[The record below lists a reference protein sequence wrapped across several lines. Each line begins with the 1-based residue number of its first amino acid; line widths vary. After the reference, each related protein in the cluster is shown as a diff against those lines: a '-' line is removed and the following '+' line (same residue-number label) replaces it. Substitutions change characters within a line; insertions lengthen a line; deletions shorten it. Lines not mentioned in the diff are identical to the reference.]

1 MSAWALLWAYEA
13 VNVRESEE
21 RAKDKIA
28 GRQRAGEDRGLYGSV
43 TKRGNRDHND
53 GAHWYVAE
61 EGADWGWLP
70 QYSHI
75 RCDIAGTNA
84 VNLNIVLT
92 PFVA

>member
-1 MSAWALLWAYEA
+1 MFEKVKKEPKIRL
-13 VNVRESEE
+13 
-21 RAKDKIA
+21 RAASGPEKIA
-28 GRQRAGEDRGLYGSV
+28 DFMDRLRKGV
-43 TKRGNRDHND
+43 IDHND